1 MMPSFSLAENS
12 QNLLVLDTPSHA
24 VALEK
29 SGLFKVFSVGAEI
42 AVRPALNRVGIVV
55 VGGTRYEV
63 TPKLAVSQLFFLM
76 SYSAK
81 DPFLPE
87 SYRSDKRDL
96 WDLIARVFLARTHQ
110 AVGRGLLYDYVTVED
125 ELPLV
130 KGSIRVEDQMARR
143 PWTPIPLEVTYDDYS
158 PNIVENKILKT
169 ALSRVLM
176 MPGLDPNVRQR
187 LLSLELVF
195 AEVDSLPRGSHTPP
209 WQLNRRNTG
218 YQSALKLAT
227 IILENMS
234 PSEGHGVHSMISFVV
249 NLPGIFEDFLAS
261 IMQESFVGQFRRSLS
276 VRTQRKQKIDREQK
290 IEIRPDILVEEDGN
304 QIVVA
309 DAKYKV
315 GDQDKS
321 AANDDIYQMVT
332 YCKHLG
338 LKSGHLILAGSSQG
352 SATSTTHHLNDI
364 GLKLHTHYLDLSASP
379 ENVIAQITNL
389 AHKLVC
395 SEEE

>member
-1 MMPSFSLAENS
+1 MQSFSLAENS
-12 QNLLVLDTPSHA
+12 QHLLVLDTPSHA
-24 VALEK
+24 DALEK
-29 SGLFKVFSVGAEI
+29 SGLFKVFSVGTEI

-63 TPKLAVSQLFFLM
+63 TPKLAISQLFFLM

-87 SYRSDKRDL
+87 NYRSDKRDL

-130 KGSIRVEDQMARR
+130 KGSIRVGDQMARR
-143 PWTPIPLEVTYDDYS
+143 PLTPIPLEVTYDDYS
-158 PNIVENKILKT
+158 PNILENKILKT
-169 ALSRVLM
+169 ALARVLM
-176 MPGLDPNVRQR
+176 MPGLDPSVRQR
-187 LLSLELVF
+187 LRALELVF
-195 AEVDSLPRGSHTPP
+195 AEVDSLPRGSRIPH
-209 WQLNRRNTG
+209 WQVNRRNTG

-234 PSEGHGVHSMISFVV
+234 PGEGHGTHSMMSFVV
-249 NLPGIFEDFLAS
+249 NLPGVFEDFLATV
-261 IMQESFVGQFRRSLS
+261 MQESYLQLSHRSLS
-276 VRTQRKQKIDREQK
+276 VKTQRKQKIDREQK
-290 IEIRPDILVEEDGN
+290 IEIRPDILVEEDGH

-352 SATSTTHHLNDI
+352 GTTSTTHHLNGI
-364 GLKLHTHYLDLSASP
+364 GLKLHTYYLNLSASP
-379 ENVIAQITNL
+379 ENVIAQVANL
-389 AHKLVC
+389 AHRLVC
-395 SEEE
+395 SEGE